1 MSVKDRLKFFIKSE
15 RMTVSDFE
23 KSIEAGNGYVT
34 NISRSIGVDKLAVIH
49 NKYPRLNLEWLLV
62 DDGLMY
68 RSESNPAVVVSS
80 PENIEEY
87 HTRQLRI
94 PMIDVSAAAGITGYI
109 NGSNAEIIDYISLP
123 SHMVRSGSNY
133 LAVRA
138 RGESMSP
145 TIYDSSF
152 VIVRELDRAEW
163 SDIPD
168 EHVFVIVSREEAYIK
183 RVKNRFNKGFIVCMS
198 DNTDK
203 YSYPNF
209 NLQADEITCIFHA
222 EFLISARMPN
232 INETYYSRLRQLE
245 DRFDEIEQ
253 IVRKIQ

>member
-1 MSVKDRLKFFIKSE
+1 MLKTEKNIQPVSV
-15 RMTVSDFE
+15 V
-23 KSIEAGNGYVT
+23 
-34 NISRSIGVDKLAVIH
+34 
-49 NKYPRLNLEWLLV
+49 
-62 DDGLMY
+62 
-68 RSESNPAVVVSS
+68 SESSS
-80 PENIEEY
+80 LEPYRRASVDIAIY
-87 HTRQLRI
+87 DI
-94 PMIDVSAAAGITGYI
+94 SVAAGIIGHI
-109 NGSNAEIIDYISLP
+109 NGRNADVIDYISLP
-123 SHMVRSGSNY
+123 ARIIRSGSNY